1 MSPKSLA
8 RLALFTALLG
18 AAELRAQDTGALRA
32 DGTDAG
38 VRPVGALH
46 AGRSVSLAMHG
57 MAATSHALA
66 SQVAVEILRKGG
78 SAVDAAIAANA
89 MLGFAEPFMCGPGGD
104 LFAIVWDPATRKL
117 HGLNGSGRSARA
129 LELAALRERLG
140 PDARQMPPV
149 GPLVVTVPGAV
160 DAWFELHGRFG
171 KLPIAEVL
179 APAIAYA
186 REGVPTPPVIA
197 HGWQQS
203 TDYLIGEI
211 PDAALLANLRETFM
225 PGGRN
230 PATGEVF
237 RNPRYADFLR
247 QLAREGRDH
256 VYRGEAGRRIAQAVQ
271 RAGGALSVEDLAAH
285 RSDWVEPVHTDY
297 RGYRVHQLPPNGQGT
312 AVLQM
317 LNILRGYDLRAM
329 GRSSPD
335 FWHLMLE
342 AKKLAYEDR
351 GRHYADPDFMRMPL
365 ATLLSEEYAA
375 SRRALIRME
384 RALQSV
390 PVTPLPNDD
399 GDTIYLAV
407 ADSRGMMVSLIQS
420 TYDGFGSGIV
430 PDGLGFALQ
439 NRGAA
444 FALDP
449 AHPNAYAPGKRPFHT
464 IIPGFVT
471 KDGEPLIAFGLMGGS
486 MQAQGHAQVL
496 VNLID
501 FGMDLQEAGDAARFR
516 HDGSTEAGIEMRDGG
531 EVILEPG
538 VAPELLAELARR
550 GHRVKL
556 AREDYGGYE
565 AVMRDPATG
574 VLAGATEMRKDG
586 AAVGY

>member
-1 MSPKSLA
+1 MRPLPIA
-8 RLALFTALLG
+8 GLALLASLVCLP
-18 AAELRAQDTGALRA
+18 AVQAQAPAALRA

-46 AGRSVSLAMHG
+46 AGRSVAMAMHG
-57 MAATSHALA
+57 MAATSHMLA
-66 SQVAVEILRKGG
+66 SQVAVDVLKKGG

-89 MLGFAEPFMCGPGGD
+89 MLAFAEPFMCGPGGD

-117 HGLNGSGRSARA
+117 HGLNGSGRAARA
-129 LELAALRERLG
+129 MDLATLRQRLG
-140 PDARQMPPV
+140 PDARAMPPV

-160 DAWFELHGRFG
+160 DAWFALHGRFG

-179 APAIAYA
+179 GPAIAYA

-197 HGWQQS
+197 LGWQQS

-230 PATGEVF
+230 PAVGEVF
-237 RNPRYADFLR
+237 RNPRYADFLER
-247 QLAREGRDH
+247 LAREGRDY
-256 VYRGEAGRRIAQAVQ
+256 VYRGEAGQRIVAAVQ
-271 RAGGALSVEDLAAH
+271 AAGGVLAAGDLAAH

-329 GRSSPD
+329 GRANPD

-351 GRHYADPDFMRMPL
+351 GRFYADPDYMRMPL
-365 ATLLSEEYAA
+365 ATLLSEEHAA
-375 SRRALIRME
+375 SRRALIRMD

-399 GDTIYLAV
+399 GDTVYLAV
-407 ADSRGMMVSLIQS
+407 ADGSGMMVSLIQS

-444 FALDP
+444 FSLDP

-501 FGMDLQEAGDAARFR
+501 FDMDLQEAGDAARFR
-516 HDGSTEAGIEMRDGG
+516 HDGSTEPGSEMNTGG

-538 VAPELLAELARR
+538 VSTAVLEELARR

-565 AVMRDPATG
+565 AVMRDPGTG
-574 VLAGATEMRKDG
+574 VLTGATEMRKDG
-586 AAVGY
+586 AAIGY